1 VKHCTPY
8 AEAVDLAGP
17 HHSAAGYQSIVRRQF
32 TDLSSKSSDVLK
44 SVPWVTAKTLRV
56 DYIKKV
62 DQKIIDGA
70 RCQVAPGWEV
80 VAMDFHAIEKLCS
93 SLVRRG
99 WGPTFAAHG
108 LDLTANNLR
117 RQLKKPLHV
126 DRTRPGFED
135 FCLGGNR
142 AIEPGDPARS
152 LLYHAL
158 ASPDVH
164 PTANGQPAPDNR
176 YPTPL
181 ELDLLENYIYS
192 LRPVKASALKS
203 LFVGVFAYEYR
214 PAASSAHGYHADFVF
229 SRTGISRVGT
239 DSTAWDGPSRSYR
252 PDPQGRKG
260 ISVCP
265 SRFGAFLARAIE
277 PDVSDPI
284 MGRRDEQNDQIRTFY
299 YPVHKLFSGAGSIK
313 GRRISLAF
321 REYHRNEKLQ
331 RLHLSGRIKLVPGF
345 DIESY
350 PFVRDSR
357 NDRTLVRLKKCGS
370 SVLLVPQ
377 HHGKLVRPAKQKN
390 GKTKRTEVVRFI
402 VPPKVKSGSN
412 RFSTSLQMPTVGEAR
427 RMPEYVNIRHPVR
440 GHSNIADM
448 QGWDTK
454 RFDSTL
460 KKGKYQAAHFLD
472 ETCEGAITVALGNI
486 KLERPT
492 LPAYSL
498 VAAPD
503 FFPLADQLEISNWVR
518 RNYRNYQEHF
528 RQGAPWPLCEGRRAA
543 NIELPRPDRSSE
555 TAFQREDLTVTAIVG
570 AKPRSR
576 QTIAPARKKQFAS
589 FMTDAA
595 SNEFD
600 PGWDVSLT
608 SDKDGSY
615 LASYGL
621 GSPFPEDAKLCAAL
635 NSFWPAVAPDASRT
649 FAFQDSPTAIPMLD
663 SELGYHPEHPDVRA
677 GRVRTARG
685 WDGEYGPFLETL
697 KTRIVVNAA
706 SLDRSDYVSNA
717 LRGWITVRKTSSVD
731 SDELIK
737 RMDALRRCIATLP
750 PGSDHVSNTK
760 LWLVKAERVLQWDLE
775 ASRAD
780 SRLSGPGFHFVFVT
794 FDPNKS
800 PTEDLT
806 RVRFRV
812 KKMFDCQISETNFV
826 FRVDNGSWKFS
837 DSPKLETPPST

>member
-1 VKHCTPY
+1 MPK
-8 AEAVDLAGP
+8 
-17 HHSAAGYQSIVRRQF
+17 
-32 TDLSSKSSDVLK
+32 
-44 SVPWVTAKTLRV
+44 
-56 DYIKKV
+56 
-62 DQKIIDGA
+62 
-70 RCQVAPGWEV
+70 RCQSRQAGEV

-108 LDLTANNLR
+108 FYLTANNLR
-117 RQLKKPLHV
+117 HELKKPLHV
-126 DRTRPGFED
+126 DRTRAGFED

-142 AIEPGDPARS
+142 AIEAGDPARS

-164 PTANGQPAPDNR
+164 PTANGQPVPDNR
-176 YPTPL
+176 YPTLL

-239 DSTAWDGPSRSYR
+239 DSAAWDGPSRSFR

-265 SRFGAFLARAIE
+265 SRFGAFLARRVY
-277 PDVSDPI
+277 PDVSYPI
-284 MGRRDEQNDQIRTFY
+284 MGRRDEQNDQIRPFY
-299 YPVHKLFSGAGSIK
+299 YPIHKLFSGSGCVK
-313 GRRISLAF
+313 GRKISLAF
-321 REYHRNEKLQ
+321 REYHRNEKL
-331 RLHLSGRIKLVPGF
+331 RRIHLQGRIELVPGF
-345 DIESY
+345 DVQSH
-350 PFVRDSR
+350 PFIRDSR
-357 NDRTLVRLKKCGS
+357 NDPTLVRLKKCGS
-370 SVLLVPQ
+370 SVLVVPQ
-377 HHGKLVRPAKQKN
+377 HHARLVRPAKQKN
-390 GKTKRTEVVRFI
+390 SKTKRTEIVRFI
-402 VPPKVKSGSN
+402 VPAELKSGSN
-412 RFSTSLQMPTVGEAR
+412 RFSTSLQLPTVGEAR

-440 GHSNIADM
+440 GGSKIVDM
-448 QGWDTK
+448 QAWNTNK
-454 RFDSTL
+454 FDCTL
-460 KKGKYQAAHFLD
+460 KRGKYQAAHFLD
-472 ETCEGAITVALGNI
+472 ETCEGAIAVTLGGI
-486 KLERPT
+486 QPAGPT

-543 NIELPRPDRSSE
+543 NIELPRPDRSLE

-576 QTIAPARKKQFAS
+576 QTIAPARQKRFAS

-649 FAFQDSPTAIPMLD
+649 FAYQDSPTAIPLLD

-677 GRVRTARG
+677 GKVRSARG
-685 WDGEYGPFLETL
+685 WDGEYGPFLENL
-697 KTRIVVNAA
+697 KGRIFVNAA

-731 SDELIK
+731 SDELIG
-737 RMDALRRCIATLP
+737 RMDALRRCIAILP

-760 LWLVKAERVLQWDLE
+760 LWLVKAERILEWDIE
-775 ASRAD
+775 SSRAD
-780 SRLSGPGFHFVFVT
+780 SRLTGPGFHFVFVR
-794 FDPNKS
+794 FDQHDR
-800 PTEDLT
+800 PTGDVT

-812 KKMFDCQISETNFV
+812 KRMFDCQISETNFV
-826 FRVDNGSWKFS
+826 FRADNGSWKFAGL
-837 DSPKLETPPST
+837 PKLETPHST